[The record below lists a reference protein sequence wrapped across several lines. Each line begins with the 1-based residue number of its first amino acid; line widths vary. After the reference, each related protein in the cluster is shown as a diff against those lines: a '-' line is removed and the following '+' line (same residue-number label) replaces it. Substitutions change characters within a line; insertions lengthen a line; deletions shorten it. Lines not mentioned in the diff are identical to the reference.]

1 MKTES
6 GKIPSFLGTLRAQS
20 LNLASKGNPECA
32 AVLGTMLIGFGW
44 VITLGYLAIY
54 LLAWRPLESR
64 EFLAYAVSGLGL
76 PLLALYS
83 AKKRRLVLHRFFSII
98 VCTHL
103 AGCLLFC
110 ASTFTEKLLHKLPH
124 SSLWALALTL
134 PIAWLTHEIG
144 WRIGVFLQNN
154 NEKSP
159 HWFLFSWLCLTAAL
173 LANSPGLWLQ
183 FHLGLSYAAFGGMI
197 WWVHRVW
204 LQPSLQ
210 PSGLLFLRVT
220 DAFWTICFF
229 IFSLGGGFDVGEAVM
244 GNFSF
249 YVGPME
255 LVKSGRR
262 LLTEVP
268 SQYGFLSILLP
279 AWLPIPSA
287 WTSLQVA
294 YGSVLFLQAL
304 LSFSIFRAIN
314 PSIGSRNFAGLL
326 ALLTTFLIPGAR
338 TGLAGVWEYPSTGA
352 YRFFWV
358 TALAACLLVPFR
370 RTWIQLVLVSL
381 LVTIG
386 SLWSAESAVYVVCT
400 FSFVTLVEALLI
412 THRREWSA
420 HWNTWLT
427 RFLVPVATLLC
438 SVGLVLVAYAYRYG
452 VAADWTA
459 FFEYALAYTSGF
471 GSIPIAPWGAVNL
484 LILFL
489 AVSAAV
495 AMQGLNKSCAEAA
508 AYFAPF
514 AVVLA
519 TGSYFVSR
527 SNDSNALNLCA
538 CWLPLLC
545 LLWVRTKADSQWIA
559 VRVCA
564 TLAAPVVIMMGAITL
579 PLFPKALLNLK
590 AQPPLALEERV
601 LLTRPSVTDP
611 LVPRVLDLI
620 GNSPLSVLID
630 LDGVFPSMSF
640 RSAHFTPWLPAYPWQ
655 EFNILPVERQ
665 AVYLERFLKRKKAP
679 RAFLLKDSRQLYPAV
694 DRVLPQHYQRVAV
707 TDLGRGY
714 FLEEYRSVVGTSGS
728 VLE

>member
-6 GKIPSFLGTLRAQS
+6 GRTPSFLGTLRAQA
-20 LNLASKGNPECA
+20 LNLASKSHPECDP
-32 AVLGTMLIGFGW
+32 VLSAILIGFGW
-44 VITLGYLAIY
+44 VLTIGYLAIH

-64 EFLAYAVSGLGL
+64 EFLAYAFSGLGL
-76 PLLALYS
+76 PLLALYV
-83 AKKRRLVLHRFFSII
+83 AKKRRPFLHRFFGVI

-103 AGCLLFC
+103 AGCLLLC
-110 ASTFTEKLLHKLPH
+110 ASTFAEKLLHKLPQ
-124 SSLWALALTL
+124 SSVWALALTL

-154 NEKSP
+154 DEKSLC
-159 HWFLFSWLCLTAAL
+159 WFLFSWLCLAAAL

-183 FHLGLSYAAFGGMI
+183 FHLGLSYVAFGLMV
-197 WWVHRVW
+197 WWVKRVW
-204 LQPSLQ
+204 LQPSPR
-210 PSGLLFLRVT
+210 PSGLLALRLT
-220 DAFWTICFF
+220 DAFWIVCLVA
-229 IFSLGGGFDVGEAVM
+229 FSLGAGFDVGEVVM

-249 YVGPME
+249 YAGPME
-255 LVKSGRR
+255 LVKSGRP
-262 LLTEVP
+262 LLNEVP
-268 SQYGFLSILLP
+268 SQYGFLSILFP
-279 AWLPIPSA
+279 AWLPITSA

-294 YGSVLFLQAL
+294 YGSMLFLQAL
-304 LSFSIFRAIN
+304 LSFSIFRALN
-314 PSIGSRNFAGLL
+314 SSFWSRNFAGLL
-326 ALLTTFLIPGAR
+326 ALLSTFLIPGAR

-358 TALAACLLVPFR
+358 TALAACLLVPLR
-370 RTWIQLVLVSL
+370 RTWIQLLLVSL

-386 SLWSAESAVYVVCT
+386 SMWSAESAVYVVCT

-420 HWNTWLT
+420 QGHSWRT
-427 RFLVPVATLLC
+427 RLLVPVATLLC

-489 AVSAAV
+489 AVSASV

-545 LLWVRTKADSQWIA
+545 LLWVRTKADGQWIA
-559 VRVCA
+559 ARACA
-564 TLAAPVVIMMGAITL
+564 TLAAPVVIMMGAIAL

-590 AQPPLALEERV
+590 APPPLALEERV
-601 LLTRPSVTDP
+601 LLARPSVTDP
-611 LVPRVLDLI
+611 LLPRVLDLI
-620 GNSPLSVLID
+620 GNSPMSVLID
-630 LDGVFPSMSF
+630 LDGVFPSLSF
-640 RSAHFTPWLPAYPWQ
+640 RYAHFTPWLPAYPWQ

-665 AVYLERFLKRKKAP
+665 AVYLERFLKRNKAP
-679 RAFLLKDSRQLYPAV
+679 RAFLLKDSRQIYPAV
-694 DRVLPQHYQRVAV
+694 DQTLPLHYQRVAV

-714 FLEEYRSVVGTSGS
+714 FLEEYRSVEGDSGS